1 MNILLVNLTKMVGD
15 SGGMAKVTCNF
26 ANQMKKR
33 GHQVALVYSDVQ
45 VMYRRVI
52 SIIRLI
58 SKFLFTIFVTIRDN
72 LSLIHGT

>member
-33 GHQVALVYSDVQ
+33 GHQVALVYSDV
-45 VMYRRVI
+45 
-52 SIIRLI
+52 
-58 SKFLFTIFVTIRDN
+58 
-72 LSLIHGT
+72 